1 MFKNEIEI
9 NELNKLY
16 DEIYYGTFDEVE
28 SALDILTNCISEKEY
43 QEFEFNPKI
52 MEDIIDIIIELYDEI
67 IEVLDDEG
75 ISEIKNFI
83 SEKKDRILNR
93 EMDEILEN
101 EYLKYL
107 DEDYDD
113 SIINDDEDEVYEDIY
128 NERKYN
134 EESDDFNPEDED
146 YRDEEEHDDDY
157 DDDYNDDF
165 DDY

>member
-1 MFKNEIEI
+1 MFKNVIEI

-43 QEFEFNPKI
+43 QEFEFYPKV
-52 MEDIIDIIIELYDEI
+52 MEDIMDTIIELYDEI
-67 IEVLDDEG
+67 IEILDDEG
-75 ISEIKNFI
+75 ISEIKNLI
-83 SEKKDRILNR
+83 SEKKDRIINR

-113 SIINDDEDEVYEDIY
+113 SLINDDDEEYDDIY
-128 NERKYN
+128 NDRKY
-134 EESDDFNPEDED
+134 SDDNDDYNSEDED
-146 YRDEEEHDDDY
+146 YRDEEEL
-157 DDDYNDDF
+157 DDDYNDDY